1 MTITMPKCHTDAIT
15 YEMLGGGK
23 ISGRTAKE
31 LAHALRNSSFSP
43 KDSLKEF
50 IMDVAENCRI
60 YRPEACIRTDSHEHF
75 IADLV
80 TNGFLTE
87 PSSKPSNVIDF
98 PSDPDEESEK

>member
-1 MTITMPKCHTDAIT
+1 MPKRHTHAMT

-23 ISGRTAKE
+23 ISGHTATE

-43 KDSLKEF
+43 KDSLEEF
-50 IMDVAENCRI
+50 LVDVAENCRI
-60 YRPEACIRTDSHEHF
+60 YRPEAYIRTDSHEHF

-80 TNGFLTE
+80 TCRFLVE
-87 PSSKPSNVIDF
+87 PSSKPANVIDF